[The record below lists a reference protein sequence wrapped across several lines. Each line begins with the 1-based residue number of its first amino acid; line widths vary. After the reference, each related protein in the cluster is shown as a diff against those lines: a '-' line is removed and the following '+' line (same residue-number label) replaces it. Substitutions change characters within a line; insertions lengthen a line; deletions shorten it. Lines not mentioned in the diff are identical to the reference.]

1 MFFHYRFKAYFK
13 VDLGMDFKH
22 IFVDFLMILGW
33 YFDTLLET
41 GVS

>member
-1 MFFHYRFKAYFK
+1 MFFHYEFKVYFK

-22 IFVDFLMILGW
+22 VFVDFLMILGW